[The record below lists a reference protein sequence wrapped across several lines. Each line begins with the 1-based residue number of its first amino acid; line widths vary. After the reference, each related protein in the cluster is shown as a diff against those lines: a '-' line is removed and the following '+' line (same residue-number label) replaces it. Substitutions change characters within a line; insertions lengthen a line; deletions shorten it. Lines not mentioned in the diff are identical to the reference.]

1 MDDNVTMHDV
11 AYENDF
17 SDDDE
22 GEDGDDEDD
31 DGEDGDDDSVSRC
44 HSYDWGETGAGVCRL
59 SHHT

>member
-1 MDDNVTMHDV
+1 MDDNVTMLDV
-11 AYENDF
+11 DYENDYGDG
-17 SDDDE
+17 DD

-31 DGEDGDDDSVSRC
+31 DGEDGDDYSVSRC